1 VATRLTVKNSDDF
14 ARPCL
19 RISSDCRKIN
29 SLGENLIIVK
39 ISDISE
45 PIGPQGQTK
54 ILKNQLVHG
63 SSSLLSDSV
72 KNSDSGSAGWQEGAH
87 NTPIRLA
94 SVRPHMG
101 HLQEWPFGMARL
113 PGAALGIRV
122 ALRLLLRQ
130 PLS

>member
-1 VATRLTVKNSDDF
+1 MVIVKNSD
-14 ARPCL
+14 
-19 RISSDCRKIN
+19 
-29 SLGENLIIVK
+29 
-39 ISDISE
+39 ISE
-45 PIGPQGQTK
+45 LMVSQEQTK
-54 ILKNQLVHG
+54 VLENQLVHG
-63 SSSLLSDSV
+63 SYSFLSDSV

-94 SVRPHMG
+94 SVRPYMG

-113 PGAALGIRV
+113 PGEALGIRV